1 MKIPIIAS
9 TVDHHVD
16 RLVWSRRDNSELAP
30 HDESDDDHSMPRKT
44 AYAVDEA
51 ALLAKYR
58 ISDLSPK

>member
-1 MKIPIIAS
+1 MKIPFIAS
-9 TVDHHVD
+9 IVDYLVD

-30 HDESDDDHSMPRKT
+30 HDDDHSMPRKS